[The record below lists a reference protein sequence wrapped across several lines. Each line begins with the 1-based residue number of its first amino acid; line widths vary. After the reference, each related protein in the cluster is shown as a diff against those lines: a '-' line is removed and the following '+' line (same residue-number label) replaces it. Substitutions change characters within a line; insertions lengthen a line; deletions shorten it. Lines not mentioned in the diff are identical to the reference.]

1 MGTNPKSS
9 IVHEEGPDRS
19 GQPDDLLSH
28 RLRAPYVNAAARFV
42 GDSHCGA
49 PPCVRK
55 RVLVVDDNCD
65 AADTLA
71 LMVEMLGHDVRR
83 LYDPHEV
90 VAEVARFRPELLFLD
105 VGMPG
110 LSGYDLAC
118 TLRKTDGGKEITI
131 VAVTG
136 WGQPE
141 DRRMTRAAGFDEHLI
156 KPPAFDAIQRLCNT
170 LLLPACR

>member
-1 MGTNPKSS
+1 M
-9 IVHEEGPDRS
+9 
-19 GQPDDLLSH
+19 
-28 RLRAPYVNAAARFV
+28 
-42 GDSHCGA
+42 
-49 PPCVRK
+49 
-55 RVLVVDDNCD
+55 DDNCD

-90 VAEVARFRPELLFLD
+90 VAEVERFGPELLFLD

-110 LSGYDLAC
+110 LNGYDLARA
-118 TLRKTDGGKEITI
+118 LRQIDSGKDIAI

-141 DRRMTRAAGFDEHLI
+141 DRRMTRAAGFDEHLV
-156 KPPAFDAIQRLCNT
+156 KPPAFDAIQRLCNSPFSRHVDDEQT
-170 LLLPACR
+170 QT

>member
-1 MGTNPKSS
+1 M
-9 IVHEEGPDRS
+9 
-19 GQPDDLLSH
+19 
-28 RLRAPYVNAAARFV
+28 NAAARFV